1 MTRSA
6 TKEADAT
13 RPADEAQGGH
23 DANTQPEAGE
33 QSRPPFG
40 PDRIPGAIEAL
51 LLTMDKP
58 LTTGKLAEATGMR
71 EHPGVF
77 PKPSQTIEAAV
88 EVLNEQY
95 ERTGRAFRIESVAG
109 GYRIMTLPE
118 FAPAIAAIQGLR
130 ESSKL
135 SRAAIETLAI
145 VAYRQPITRV
155 QIETIR
161 GVSCGE
167 VLRGLMEKNLV
178 TISGRAEELGRPL
191 LYGTTK
197 RFLEVFGL
205 SAIKDLPPVNDVFPG
220 LSNMITEQKPASKRA
235 EPDRSIAGEVPSEAG
250 VPTEH
255 QPEGEAGVEHAK
267 VESESGEAL

>member
-1 MTRSA
+1 MSKTATDEPQATAPTSPESASEMTDQ
-6 TKEADAT
+6 K
-13 RPADEAQGGH
+13 
-23 DANTQPEAGE
+23 
-33 QSRPPFG
+33 PPFS

-58 LTTGKLAEATGMR
+58 LAAGKIAEATGMR
-71 EHPGVF
+71 DHPGVF

-88 EVLNEQY
+88 EVLNEY
-95 ERTGRAFRIESVAG
+95 YTTSGRSFRIESVAG

-155 QIETIR
+155 QIESIR
-161 GVSCGE
+161 GVACGE

-178 TISGRAEELGRPL
+178 TIAGRAEELGRPM
-191 LYGTTK
+191 LYGTTR

-220 LSNMITEQKPASKRA
+220 LSGMITEQKPASKKAKPEPGDVEPAETESEASA
-235 EPDRSIAGEVPSEAG
+235 EPQEA
-250 VPTEH
+250 E
-255 QPEGEAGVEHAK
+255 QAIEADETVEQAQ
-267 VESESGEAL
+267 

>member
-1 MTRSA
+1 MTKTSSDQPQ
-6 TKEADAT
+6 TETDAPQ
-13 RPADEAQGGH
+13 PAAASDQK
-23 DANTQPEAGE
+23 
-33 QSRPPFG
+33 PPFA

-58 LTTGKLAEATGMR
+58 LATGKIAEATGMR
-71 EHPGVF
+71 DHPGLF

-95 ERTGRAFRIESVAG
+95 DRTGRAFRIESVAG

-118 FAPAIAAIQGLR
+118 YAPAIAAIQGLR

-178 TISGRAEELGRPL
+178 TIAGRAEELGRPL
-191 LYGTTK
+191 LYGTTR

-205 SAIKDLPPVNDVFPG
+205 AAIKDLPPVNDVFPG
-220 LSNMITEQKPASKRA
+220 LSNIITEQKPASKVASDDA
-235 EPDRSIAGEVPSEAG
+235 EEASDHSETQLAEEENSEVGAGAQS
-250 VPTEH
+250 
-255 QPEGEAGVEHAK
+255 
-267 VESESGEAL
+267 

>member
-1 MTRSA
+1 MSKTA
-6 TKEADAT
+6 TEEPQSVAAKAPETPTENADQK
-13 RPADEAQGGH
+13 PLF
-23 DANTQPEAGE
+23 
-33 QSRPPFG
+33 S
-40 PDRIPGAIEAL
+40 PDRIPSVIEAL

-58 LTTGKLAEATGMR
+58 LGAGKIAEATGMR
-71 EHPGVF
+71 DHPGVF

-88 EVLNEQY
+88 EVLNEHY
-95 ERTGRAFRIESVAG
+95 VASGRSFRIESVAG

-155 QIETIR
+155 QIESIR
-161 GVSCGE
+161 GVACGE

-178 TISGRAEELGRPL
+178 TIAGRAEELGRPM

-220 LSNMITEQKPASKRA
+220 LSGMITEQKPASKKAAPEPGEEEGGASPSTAA
-235 EPDRSIAGEVPSEAG
+235 ETAETPEAAADEQETSQETEEPGED
-250 VPTEH
+250 
-255 QPEGEAGVEHAK
+255 AK
-267 VESESGEAL
+267 

>member
-1 MTRSA
+1 MTTATEQSA
-6 TKEADAT
+6 TT
-13 RPADEAQGGH
+13 P
-23 DANTQPEAGE
+23 TIE
-33 QSRPPFG
+33 QDQASPPFA
-40 PDRIPGAIEAL
+40 PERIPAAVEAL

-58 LTTGKLAEATGMR
+58 LPATKIAESTGMR
-71 EHPGVF
+71 DHPGVF
-77 PKPSQTIEAAV
+77 PKPQQTVEAAIEA
-88 EVLNEQY
+88 LNAEY
-95 ERTGRAFRIESVAG
+95 ERTGRSFRIESVAG
-109 GYRIMTLPE
+109 GYRVMTLPE

-161 GVSCGE
+161 GVACGE

-178 TISGRAEELGRPL
+178 TIAGRAEELGRPL

-205 SAIKDLPPVNDVFPG
+205 SSTKDLPPVNDVFPG
-220 LSNMITEQKPASKRA
+220 LSSAISEPKPAKP
-235 EPDRSIAGEVPSEAG
+235 EPSRTQK
-250 VPTEH
+250 TES
-255 QPEGEAGVEHAK
+255 QPEHDPEPQPAAVADPDAETD
-267 VESESGEAL
+267 S

>member
-1 MTRSA
+1 MSKTATNEPASA
-6 TKEADAT
+6 TGPTTGTETGDQK
-13 RPADEAQGGH
+13 
-23 DANTQPEAGE
+23 
-33 QSRPPFG
+33 PPFS
-40 PDRIPGAIEAL
+40 PDRIPSAIEAL

-58 LTTGKLAEATGMR
+58 LAAGKIAEATGMR
-71 EHPGVF
+71 DHPGVF

-109 GYRIMTLPE
+109 GYRVMTLPE

-161 GVSCGE
+161 GVACGE

-178 TISGRAEELGRPL
+178 TIAGRAEELGRPL

-220 LSNMITEQKPASKRA
+220 LSNMITEQKPASKA
-235 EPDRSIAGEVPSEAG
+235 VTSEPEESASQDTQPQNSEETQQQEDANDEVGAGA
-250 VPTEH
+250 T
-255 QPEGEAGVEHAK
+255 A
-267 VESESGEAL
+267 

>member
-1 MTRSA
+1 MAAMSKTA
-6 TKEADAT
+6 TS
-13 RPADEAQGGH
+13 EAQKT
-23 DANTQPEAGE
+23 AQQKSE
-33 QSRPPFG
+33 QSGGSDQKPPYM

-58 LTTGKLAEATGMR
+58 LGAGKIADATGMR
-71 EHPGVF
+71 DHPGVF

-95 ERTGRAFRIESVAG
+95 EKSGRSFRIESVAG
-109 GYRIMTLPE
+109 GYRILTLPE

-178 TISGRAEELGRPL
+178 TMAGRAEELGRPL

-205 SAIKDLPPVNDVFPG
+205 GAIKDLPPVNDVFPG
-220 LSNMITEQKPASKRA
+220 LSGMITEQKPASKAASPDDEAGDRA
-235 EPDRSIAGEVPSEAG
+235 EDQIEDSGEPSASDGDSDQKEAVGAGEQS
-250 VPTEH
+250 
-255 QPEGEAGVEHAK
+255 
-267 VESESGEAL
+267 

>member
-1 MTRSA
+1 MTKTSS
-6 TKEADAT
+6 D
-13 RPADEAQGGH
+13 
-23 DANTQPEAGE
+23 QPQTETAAPQTNASE
-33 QSRPPFG
+33 QKPPFA

-58 LTTGKLAEATGMR
+58 LATGKIADATGMR
-71 EHPGVF
+71 DHPGLF

-95 ERTGRAFRIESVAG
+95 DRTGRAFRIESVAG

-118 FAPAIAAIQGLR
+118 YAPAIAAIQGLR

-155 QIETIR
+155 QIESIR
-161 GVSCGE
+161 GVACGE

-178 TISGRAEELGRPL
+178 TIAGRAEELGRPL
-191 LYGTTK
+191 LYGTTR

-220 LSNMITEQKPASKRA
+220 LSNMITEQKPASKVAADDA
-235 EPDRSIAGEVPSEAG
+235 EDATDQSIAESADQEHSELEAG
-250 VPTEH
+250 A
-255 QPEGEAGVEHAK
+255 Q
-267 VESESGEAL
+267 S

>member
-1 MTRSA
+1 MSKTA
-6 TKEADAT
+6 TNQ
-13 RPADEAQGGH
+13 AQ
-23 DANTQPEAGE
+23 NTEPRE
-33 QSRPPFG
+33 QGSGVDQKPPFS

-58 LTTGKLAEATGMR
+58 LAAGKIADATGMR
-71 EHPGVF
+71 DHPGVF

-95 ERTGRAFRIESVAG
+95 AQTGRSFRIESVAG
-109 GYRIMTLPE
+109 GYRILTLPE

-178 TISGRAEELGRPL
+178 TMAGRAEELGRPL

-205 SAIKDLPPVNDVFPG
+205 GAIKDLPPVNDVFPG
-220 LSNMITEQKPASKRA
+220 LSGMITEQKPASRA
-235 EPDRSIAGEVPSEAG
+235 VVSDDETGE
-250 VPTEH
+250 
-255 QPEGEAGVEHAK
+255 QPEDTGELAASDEDSEHNETVGAGDQP
-267 VESESGEAL
+267 

>member
-1 MTRSA
+1 MSSTSTSTDPDTAPA
-6 TKEADAT
+6 TS
-13 RPADEAQGGH
+13 AQGP
-23 DANTQPEAGE
+23 QK
-33 QSRPPFG
+33 PPFS

-58 LTTGKLAEATGMR
+58 LQTARIAEATGMR
-71 EHPGVF
+71 DHPSVF

-95 ERTGRAFRIESVAG
+95 ERSGRSFRIESVAG

-118 FAPAIAAIQGLR
+118 YAPAVAAIQGLR

-161 GVSCGE
+161 GVACGE

-178 TISGRAEELGRPL
+178 TIAGRAEELGRPL

-197 RFLEVFGL
+197 RFLEAFGL
-205 SAIKDLPPVNDVFPG
+205 SGIKDLPPVNDVFPG
-220 LSNMITEQKPASKRA
+220 LSNMITEQKPASKKAQDEPQPGDETEA
-235 EPDRSIAGEVPSEAG
+235 EPRSEADR
-250 VPTEH
+250 E
-255 QPEGEAGVEHAK
+255 EAET
-267 VESESGEAL
+267 ESEAVSGETP